1 MDNQTKGNIIIRYW
15 HRFKVW
21 YKGLYRGRP
30 WWVKTLAGLGT
41 FIVLFL
47 LYLIAVD
54 INLLWLF
61 GKSPST
67 HSIMHPRNPEAS

>member
-1 MDNQTKGNIIIRYW
+1 MNEKKGNIIIRYW
-15 HRFKVW
+15 RRFKKW
-21 YKGLYRGRP
+21 YKGLYQGRP
-30 WWVKTLAGLGT
+30 WWAKTLAAIAT

-54 INLLWLF
+54 INFLWLF

-67 HSIMHPRNPEAS
+67 

>member
-1 MDNQTKGNIIIRYW
+1 MNEKQSGNIIKRNW

-30 WWVKTLAGLGT
+30 WWAKTLAALAT

-54 INLLWLF
+54 INLL
-61 GKSPST
+61 
-67 HSIMHPRNPEAS
+67 

>member
-1 MDNQTKGNIIIRYW
+1 MNEKQSGNIIKRNW

-30 WWVKTLAGLGT
+30 WWAKTLAALAT

-47 LYLIAVD
+47 LYI
-54 INLLWLF
+54 
-61 GKSPST
+61 
-67 HSIMHPRNPEAS
+67 